1 MGFPR
6 IRSIFNMSKT
16 ITMPD
21 VTGLTVS
28 TAVQTL
34 NSKDI
39 SSSSIEYHDY
49 NTGVKLDKSKVPS
62 NTEVLYQYPQ
72 VGTAVDG
79 TVILYVSVVTK
90 SSSIQQSSTASTT
103 QSPSSTSSSSESS
116 TASSTETATEATH
129 TEQ

>member
-1 MGFPR
+1 MATP
-6 IRSIFNMSKT
+6 KP

-62 NTEVLYQYPQ
+62 NNRGPL
-72 VGTAVDG
+72 
-79 TVILYVSVVTK
+79 SR
-90 SSSIQQSSTASTT
+90 SSSWYCC
-103 QSPSSTSSSSESS
+103 
-116 TASSTETATEATH
+116 
-129 TEQ
+129 

>member
-1 MGFPR
+1 
-6 IRSIFNMSKT
+6 
-16 ITMPD
+16 MPD

-34 NSKDI
+34 NRKDI

-62 NTEVLYQYPQ
+62 NTEVLYQDPQ
-72 VGTAVDG
+72 VGTAVDD
-79 TVILYVSVVTK
+79 TVILYVSVVTE
-90 SSSIQQSSTASTT
+90 SSSIQQSASTT
-103 QSPSSTSSSSESS
+103 HSSSSTSSSSES